1 MQCTQG
7 SKSSCM
13 RVEWFITYI
22 YLYLPVYLP
31 IYSVRVSLLT
41 CLLRVFAPVNNSAIQ
56 YLKAVVLIHFVLN
69 TLNMLNT
76 AQIQFSCSLIRL
88 HQAVLH
94 LYRSSGRARQ
104 SVCGLCRQE
113 ELSPGTS
120 ALLCVYPSSAGP
132 RITMDPGLFLSLRCV
147 AWPICWSQ
155 PCSLNMG

>member
-1 MQCTQG
+1 MLLQCTQG

-76 AQIQFSCSLIRL
+76 AQIQFSCSLA
-88 HQAVLH
+88 HP
-94 LYRSSGRARQ
+94 SPSGCPAPLPVFWDGPSICVWTVSTGGVVTRD
-104 SVCGLCRQE
+104 LC
-113 ELSPGTS
+113 SP
-120 ALLCVYPSSAGP
+120 LCVPE
-132 RITMDPGLFLSLRCV
+132 F
-147 AWPICWSQ
+147 CWA
-155 PCSLNMG
+155 